1 MDIISRDEI
10 NETLPLLAEMLKDV
24 VPQNITGMYA
34 IKDFIKLAKMA
45 IEIGR
50 LPRVSSESLLVIKT
64 YYIILT
70 IVLIFMFTSIICI
83 IILRKKH
90 IKMYNPDISD
100 DQTEAQ
106 WSIKKKS

>member
-1 MDIISRDEI
+1 MDIIPRDEK

-70 IVLIFMFTSIICI
+70 IVL
-83 IILRKKH
+83 RKKH
-90 IKMYNPDISD
+90 IKMYNPDIPD
-100 DQTEAQ
+100 DQTEGTRENTEP
-106 WSIKKKS
+106 